1 MKTTTWLWLYKLLG
15 RLPAMPQEVLFS
27 VEEPPPRRLLFL
39 FPTDA
44 DRFRT
49 SLRVFHHLE
58 RYPDGEAIQ
67 LAVPVSF
74 QDQIPASNHGV
85 FYFPLTRDKVP
96 TVDVAVLLAR
106 YKEESFDAVVNLDPE
121 ITRHMAQVI
130 HSINAP
136 KRIGFS
142 ALGADDIYNIQI
154 DPEEPDLLDGSYDQ
168 MLAICD
174 LGTPNKPEM
183 AEA

>member
-1 MKTTTWLWLYKLLG
+1 
-15 RLPAMPQEVLFS
+15 MPPEVRFS
-27 VEEPPPRRLLFL
+27 ADEPPPRRLLFL

-44 DRFRT
+44 DRFQA
-49 SLRVFHHLE
+49 SLRVFRHLE

-67 LAVPVSF
+67 LAVPMNF
-74 QDQIPASNHGV
+74 QDQIPVSNHGV
-85 FYFPLTRDKVP
+85 FYFPLTRDKAP

-106 YKEESFDAVVNLDPE
+106 YQDESFDAVVNLDPE
-121 ITRHMAQVI
+121 LTRQMARVI
-130 HSINAP
+130 HGIKAP

-142 ALGADDIYNIQI
+142 AAGADDIYNIQI

-174 LGTPNKPEM
+174 LGTPNKPEL